1 MSRLT
6 RIKRILAVREPY
18 LERLK
23 AKEVKPRTDYLG
35 WKEEHQRNYQIKK
48 VEKSINSLKLEKK
61 ELEK

>member
-6 RIKRILAVREPY
+6 RIKRILTAREPY
-18 LERLK
+18 LDRLK
-23 AKEVKPRTDYLG
+23 AKEVIG
-35 WKEEHQRNYQIKK
+35 WKNEHQRDCEIKR